1 MAKRTKEDQ
10 KKYLTSCIKKLMSVG
25 YLNPDDVR
33 KFSKGL
39 SGAIPQLNITVK
51 DIRKRVDP
59 EGKYPDII
67 EKCGEGR
74 STFYRIPNKRKS
86 ESWMFE
92 VALKQLSAT
101 NASDPEDK
109 IKDLPPVDNFVDKF
123 ETEKEKFCRETKT
136 EKINPRVIPYLEGK
150 LKVTERDKQ
159 RAAIFLHLVKNLLQ
173 ENGET
178 FLNDNQY
185 HLATLPRSGSS
196 KDIDKH
202 LFIWQKYGKLKKI
215 DALVE
220 KDKGCLLVGIT
231 KESAEKAIQRIVD
244 KIKDSTPDGKR
255 WKDHAIILIKQLNPL
270 GKTDSLVTEE
280 QTIQLPEQLEK
291 VVEKIKIQKEIIP
304 LEKEDISKVIFN
316 LEDSENSIES
326 ICNKTGLS
334 ENKVKV
340 VMLYLIDQ
348 GILDKNY
355 KNLAYED
362 DSTFKKLEELQ
373 KEYKIEKEI
382 RKRNVTIISRNRST
396 TLDQYLS
403 DNMKKTRTQ
412 LGQLNNGLYV
422 YNTVIDLDD
431 EKDLESIGI
440 ILIRQEPNEGEQVVL
455 PEELVKM
462 FQVTDQRKF
471 FIDFI
476 REKGYR
482 I

>member
-1 MAKRTKEDQ
+1 M
-10 KKYLTSCIKKLMSVG
+10 
-25 YLNPDDVR
+25 
-33 KFSKGL
+33 
-39 SGAIPQLNITVK
+39 
-51 DIRKRVDP
+51 
-59 EGKYPDII
+59 
-67 EKCGEGR
+67 
-74 STFYRIPNKRKS
+74 
-86 ESWMFE
+86 
-92 VALKQLSAT
+92 
-101 NASDPEDK
+101 
-109 IKDLPPVDNFVDKF
+109 
-123 ETEKEKFCRETKT
+123 
-136 EKINPRVIPYLEGK
+136 
-150 LKVTERDKQ
+150 
-159 RAAIFLHLVKNLLQ
+159 
-173 ENGET
+173 
-178 FLNDNQY
+178 
-185 HLATLPRSGSS
+185 
-196 KDIDKH
+196 
-202 LFIWQKYGKLKKI
+202 
-215 DALVE
+215 
-220 KDKGCLLVGIT
+220 GIT
-231 KESAEKAIQRIVD
+231 KEAAEKAIQRIID

-255 WKDHAIILIKQLNPL
+255 WKDHAINLIKLNPL
-270 GKTDSLVTEE
+270 GKANSLVTEE

-291 VVEKIKIQKEIIP
+291 VVEKVKIQKEIIP

-348 GILDKNY
+348 GILSKDY

-373 KEYKIEKEI
+373 KEYEIKKEI

-396 TLDQYLS
+396 TLDQYIS
-403 DNMKKTRTQ
+403 DNMKKTKTQ

-440 ILIRQEPNEGEQVVL
+440 VLIRQEPNEGEQVVL

-471 FIDFI
+471 FVDFI